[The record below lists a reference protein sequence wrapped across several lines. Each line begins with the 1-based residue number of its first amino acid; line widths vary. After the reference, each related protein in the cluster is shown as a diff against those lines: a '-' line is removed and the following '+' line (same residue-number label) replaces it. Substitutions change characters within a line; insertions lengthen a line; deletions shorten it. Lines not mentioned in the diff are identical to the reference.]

1 MKKERTWSRDNPEAA
16 LAAVN
21 LRIAGVSE
29 RRVFETFRDLLEETH
44 RPSYRDLRAAFGDR
58 EVLKRHEA
66 TELRRAELKYDKR
79 GEKVHGTSE
88 FLYRRV
94 NQFGS
99 KDAIRRLER
108 KMAVGYLI
116 GNKLPD
122 QHYNPDDRDLVEF
135 IESEYETG
143 SP

>member
-29 RRVFETFRDLLEETH
+29 RRVFETFRDLLDPDF
-44 RPSYRDLRAAFGDR
+44 RPSYRDLRAAFADR
-58 EVLKRHEA
+58 GVLKRHSA
-66 TELRRAELKYDKR
+66 TELRHAEQKFDR
-79 GEKVHGTSE
+79 EGAKVHGTSE
-88 FLYRRV
+88 FLYRRA

-99 KDAIRRLER
+99 KDAVRRLER

-122 QHYNPDDRDLVEF
+122 THYNQEDRDLVEF